1 MKSSALAALRI
12 VLGLLPAVLAAF
24 TVRGIYQE
32 GNLLSSGLAL
42 AIPLLLLLG
51 IHGSAE
57 KRLLSAF
64 AGLVAGSSLALLWM
78 AGAGELTSFALL
90 TIVLVTLL
98 TPIALDLV
106 LLDIGTRALVSMA
119 TARSAGIVFAATFIP
134 LTALLVQREHQG
146 IVQREEALLREVAQ
160 HVQVWE
166 NYLIF
171 EHVDPR
177 HKTELRNSVAVR
189 AKGKTYELSNA
200 HFESVSEERT
210 VQKKTER
217 RGTQKTLAVSR
228 EREEQ
233 MRVVVDMQDK
243 TPPSNIVVFSTRGPV
258 TIAEQ
263 EVTLPGEETVQDPV
277 S

>member
-1 MKSSALAALRI
+1 
-12 VLGLLPAVLAAF
+12 VLA
-24 TVRGIYQE
+24 
-32 GNLLSSGLAL
+32 
-42 AIPLLLLLG
+42 
-51 IHGSAE
+51 
-57 KRLLSAF
+57 
-64 AGLVAGSSLALLWM
+64 
-78 AGAGELTSFALL
+78 
-90 TIVLVTLL
+90 TLL

-106 LLDIGTRALVSMA
+106 LFDIGTRTLVSTA
-119 TARSAGIVFAATFIP
+119 TARGAVIVFASALLP
-134 LTALLVQREHQG
+134 LTALLVRQEHQG
-146 IVQREEALLREVAQ
+146 IVQRQEALLRAVAQ

-177 HKTELRNSVAVR
+177 HKKELRNSVAVR
-189 AKGKTYELSNA
+189 AKGRTFELSNA

-217 RGTQKTLAVSR
+217 RGKPKTLFVSR
-228 EREEQ
+228 ERDEQ

-243 TPPSNIVVFSTRGPV
+243 SPPANIIVFSTRGPV

-263 EVTLPGEETVQDPV
+263 EVAIPGEETVQDPV

>member
-1 MKSSALAALRI
+1 M
-12 VLGLLPAVLAAF
+12 VLGLWPAVLAAF
-24 TVRGIYQE
+24 TVRAIYQE

-42 AIPLLLLLG
+42 AVPLLLVLA
-51 IHGSAE
+51 IHGSWA
-57 KRLLSAF
+57 KRVFSVF
-64 AGLVAGSSLALLWM
+64 AGLIAGSSLALVWM
-78 AGAGELTSFALL
+78 AAADDLSAFALL

-98 TPIALDLV
+98 TPIVLDLV
-106 LLDIGTRALVSMA
+106 LLDIGTRVLVSA
-119 TARSAGIVFAATFIP
+119 TTARAAAIVFLATFVP
-134 LTALLVQREHQG
+134 LATLLVYREHQG

-177 HKTELRNSVAVR
+177 RKKELRNSVAVR

-217 RGTQKTLAVSR
+217 RGNKPKTTVVTR
-228 EREEQ
+228 EHEEQ

-243 TPPSNIVVFSTRGPV
+243 SPPTNIVVFSTRGPL

-263 EVTLPGEETVQDPV
+263 EVTLPGQETVQDPV

>member
-1 MKSSALAALRI
+1 
-12 VLGLLPAVLAAF
+12 VTLGLLPAVLAAF

-42 AIPLLLLLG
+42 IVPLLLLLC
-51 IHGSAE
+51 IHGSLE
-57 KRLLSAF
+57 KRILSAF
-64 AGLVAGSSLALLWM
+64 AGLVAGASLALAWM
-78 AGAGELTSFALL
+78 AATDELSSFALL
-90 TIVLVTLL
+90 TIVLVTFI
-98 TPIALDLV
+98 TPIALDLI
-106 LLDIGTRALVSMA
+106 LLDIGTRALFSVA
-119 TARSAGIVFAATFIP
+119 TARSAAIVFAATFIP
-134 LTALLVQREHQG
+134 LTSLLVHREHEAV
-146 IVQREEALLREVAQ
+146 VQREEALLREVAQ

-177 HKTELRNSVAVR
+177 HKKELRNTVAVR
-189 AKGKTYELSNA
+189 AKGRTFELSNA

-217 RGTQKTLAVSR
+217 RGTPKTLVVSR
-228 EREEQ
+228 ERDEQ

-243 TPPSNIVVFSTRGPV
+243 ARPANIVVFSTRGPV

-263 EVTLPGEETVQDPV
+263 EVSLPGEETVQDPV

>member
-1 MKSSALAALRI
+1 MKSDSPTALKVFI
-12 VLGLLPAVLAAF
+12 GLLPAVIAAF
-24 TVRGIYQE
+24 TVRAIYQE

-42 AIPLLLLLG
+42 IGPLLLLLC

-57 KRLLSAF
+57 KRVLSAL
-64 AGLVAGSSLALLWM
+64 AGLAAGSSLALLWM
-78 AGAGELTSFALL
+78 AVTDDLSAFALL
-90 TIVLVTLL
+90 TIVAVTFL
-98 TPIALDLV
+98 TPIAIDLI
-106 LLDIGTRALVSMA
+106 LLDIGARSLISIT
-119 TARSAGIVFAATFIP
+119 TARAAAIVFAATFIP
-134 LTALLVQREHQG
+134 LTALLVQRGHHR

-177 HKTELRNSVAVR
+177 YKKELRNTVAVR
-189 AKGKTYELSNA
+189 AKGRTFELSNA

-217 RGTQKTLAVSR
+217 HGKPRTLAFSR

-233 MRVVVDMQDK
+233 LRVVIDMQDK
-243 TPPSNIVVFSTRGPV
+243 SPPANIVVFSTRGPL

-263 EVTLPGEETVQDPV
+263 EIEIPGDEVVQDPV

>member
-1 MKSSALAALRI
+1 MKSSALTALRI

-42 AIPLLLLLG
+42 TIPLLLLLG

-57 KRLLSAF
+57 KRVLSAF

-78 AGAGELTSFALL
+78 AATGELTSFALL

-119 TARSAGIVFAATFIP
+119 TARGAGIVFAATFIP

-263 EVTLPGEETVQDPV
+263 EVTLPGEETIQDPV

>member
-1 MKSSALAALRI
+1 MKSTALTSARVI
-12 VLGLLPAVLAAF
+12 LGLLPAVLAAF
-24 TVRGIYQE
+24 TVRAIYQE

-42 AIPLLLLLG
+42 TLPLLLVLC
-51 IHGSAE
+51 IHGSVE
-57 KRLLSAF
+57 KRIFSVF
-64 AGLVAGSSLALLWM
+64 AGLIAGSSLALAWM
-78 AGAGELTSFALL
+78 AATDDLSSFALL
-90 TIVLVTLL
+90 TIVLVTVL

-106 LLDIGTRALVSMA
+106 LLDIGTRALVSVT
-119 TARSAGIVFAATFIP
+119 TARSAAIVFAATFVP
-134 LTALLVQREHQG
+134 LAALLVYGEHRG

-177 HKTELRNSVAVR
+177 HKKELRNSVAVR

-210 VQKKTER
+210 VQKRTER
-217 RGTQKTLAVSR
+217 RGKPKTTLFTR
-228 EREEQ
+228 ERDEQ

-243 TPPSNIVVFSTRGPV
+243 SPPTNIVVFSTRGPL

-263 EVTLPGEETVQDPV
+263 EVTIPGEETVQDPV